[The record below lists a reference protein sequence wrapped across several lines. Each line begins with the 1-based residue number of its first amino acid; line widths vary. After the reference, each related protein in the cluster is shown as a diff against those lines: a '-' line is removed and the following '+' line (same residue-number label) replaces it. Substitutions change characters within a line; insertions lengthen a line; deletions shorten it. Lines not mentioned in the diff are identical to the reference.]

1 MSKNYNK
8 MYKEDRVPERK
19 HDGLSSIVSVADEVH
34 LGIDLGSQPDETVIT
49 PPAPQEPMVGK
60 IVNSKKVNFRK
71 SPEATSEVLSILDIN
86 DEVLILDMY
95 NNEPNA
101 DQWTRVDNKGVIG
114 YVMSKYIQI

>member
-1 MSKNYNK
+1 
-8 MYKEDRVPERK
+8 
-19 HDGLSSIVSVADEVH
+19 
-34 LGIDLGSQPDETVIT
+34 
-49 PPAPQEPMVGK
+49 MVGK

-71 SPEATSEVLSILDIN
+71 SPEVTSEVLSILDIN
-86 DEVLILDMY
+86 DEVLILDIY